1 MASVLDGSAAT
12 LSLCKSALTEF
23 YEQLTIL
30 QSLKHQFEMLNMFF
44 QTFAEKSISSMNTK
58 INFLMYFPKM
68 AFIKHWNVA
77 RVLVSPKGM
86 TLN

>member
-44 QTFAEKSISSMNTK
+44 QTFAEKK
-58 INFLMYFPKM
+58 VYHP
-68 AFIKHWNVA
+68 
-77 RVLVSPKGM
+77 
-86 TLN
+86 